1 MLALWRHPAGMS
13 VRLKTTAS
21 VARSCYF
28 ASKSGTAVHGVVENF
43 SPRGEPLI
51 RLSNDDSRLVTL
63 AVGPGGFAG
72 GSPLVR
78 QQQVMLVQQ
87 EDGGAWHLEAVS
99 SGQQVDKSRR
109 PVLWNNSMS
118 KGKKGRKGYWDAG
131 RGAWHGPS

>member
-1 MLALWRHPAGMS
+1 MLALWHRRAGML
-13 VRLKTTAS
+13 VQVNTIAS
-21 VARSCYF
+21 VSQLRSS
-28 ASKSGTAVHGVVENF
+28 ASKHGAAVQGVVENF
-43 SPRGEPLI
+43 TPRGEPLI
-51 RLSNDDSRLVTL
+51 RLSNSGSRLITL

-78 QQQVMLVQQ
+78 QQQVMVVQQ

-99 SGQQVDKSRR
+99 TGHQVDKSRR
-109 PVLWNNSMS
+109 PVLRNNSMF